1 LCWHA
6 FSVYRVSQGSV
17 ATLIRWGGWS
27 IHLHVSFICK
37 SNSGN
42 CIKIRWFLTKL
53 QKKISWLLFYGPQCI
68 MDVTSVSLYIL
79 CTSSCMKESLTRT
92 VFRQPGATWLCKYS
106 RMYWK
111 SALPRKGDRYF
122 QHVRVWSLLT
132 AGNPLCT
139 AILSCRVLVLLF
151 AIGWGCVSLGNSTAS
166 SAFLSYADVWCIWCK
181 PSSNSSHI
189 ESMAQYQ
196 TTSDTC
202 TTISE
207 Q

>member
-1 LCWHA
+1 MCWHA

-17 ATLIRWGGWS
+17 ATLIRLGGWS
-27 IHLHVSFICK
+27 QYLYMYHSFQNLTVKTVLK
-37 SNSGN
+37 SVDFWRSSDKN
-42 CIKIRWFLTKL
+42 KL
-53 QKKISWLLFYGPQCI
+53 APFYGPQCI

-111 SALPRKGDRYF
+111 SAFPHKGDRYF
-122 QHVRVWSLLT
+122 QHVRVWSLLAT
-132 AGNPLCT
+132 GNPLCA
-139 AILSCRVLVLLF
+139 AILSCRVLMLLF
-151 AIGWGCVSLGNSTAS
+151 AIGWDCLSLGNSMAR
-166 SAFLSYADVWCIWCK
+166 SALSYADVWCIWCK
-181 PSSNSSHI
+181 PSSNSSYI

-196 TTSDTC
+196 TTSDIC